1 MLIPPLYRRGI
12 ILGMI
17 IAVGAFAVDMYIPSF
32 AAIARDLHTGP
43 GNVQLTMTAY
53 FLAVAAGQI
62 IYGPISDAVGR
73 RRPLFAGLALFAAG
87 SIWAALAPSI
97 GMLMAAR
104 ACQGLGAAATAV
116 VPMASI
122 SDEHTGPDAARL
134 LSIAILALS
143 ISPILAPTLGGVLA
157 QFASWRLIFGVL
169 TVIALLAALLTARLL
184 PETLPCERRVRTG
197 PLRMFATYGR
207 LIADRRFIVPL
218 VTAGCAQ
225 SVLLVFIS
233 GSPFVFVTLHGLKPM
248 VYGAIFAMHAA
259 ALIGIS
265 QFNAPMMRIF
275 GTRRLVFI
283 NALILCA
290 ASLILVALVA
300 LVAHGPLPLV
310 LFVALT
316 ITMFTCLGMI
326 LAPAFL
332 TAMEPFT
339 ATAGSA
345 AALGVALELC
355 ISSAATLLLGFTAN
369 GTAMPMAAVMALA
382 GCGTLMG
389 AVTMGRK

>member
-1 MLIPPLYRRGI
+1 MIIPSLYRRGI

-32 AAIARDLHTGP
+32 AAISRDLHTDP
-43 GNVQLTMTAY
+43 GRVQLTMTAY
-53 FLAVAAGQI
+53 FLAVAVGQI

-87 SIWAALAPSI
+87 SIWAACAPSI
-97 GMLMAAR
+97 GVLMAAR
-104 ACQGLGAAATAV
+104 ACQGLGAASTAV

-143 ISPILAPTLGGVLA
+143 VSPILAPTLGGVLA

-184 PETLPCERRVRTG
+184 PETLPPARRVRTG

-207 LIADRRFIVPL
+207 LIVDRRFIVPL
-218 VTAGCAQ
+218 FTAGAAQ

-233 GSPFVFVTLHGLKPM
+233 GSPFVLVTLHGLQPM
-248 VYGAIFAMHAA
+248 AYGAVFALHAA

-265 QFNAPMMRIF
+265 QFNAPMMRVF
-275 GTRRLVFI
+275 GTGRLVFT

-290 ASLILVALVA
+290 AGLTLAF
-300 LVAHGPLPLV
+300 LVAHGPPPLV
-310 LFVALT
+310 LFMALT
-316 ITMFTCLGMI
+316 LTMFTCLGMI

>member
-1 MLIPPLYRRGI
+1 MIVPPLYRRGV

-32 AAIARDLHTGP
+32 AAIARDLHTDP

-53 FLAVAAGQI
+53 FLAVAIGQI

-97 GMLMAAR
+97 GVLMAAR

-143 ISPILAPTLGGVLA
+143 ISPILAPTIGGVLA
-157 QFASWRLIFGVL
+157 QFTSWRLIFCVL
-169 TVIALLAALLTARLL
+169 TVIALLAAVITARLL

-197 PLRMFATYGR
+197 PVRMFTTYGR
-207 LIADRRFIVPL
+207 LIRDRRFIVPL
-218 VTAGCAQ
+218 ATAGAAQ

-233 GSPFVFVTLHGLKPM
+233 GSPFVLVTLHGLKPM
-248 VYGAIFAMHAA
+248 AYGAVFALHAA

-275 GTRRLVFI
+275 GAHRLI
-283 NALILCA
+283 LTNATILCA
-290 ASLILVALVA
+290 AGLTLALLVAQ
-300 LVAHGPLPLV
+300 GPLPLV

-316 ITMFTCLGMI
+316 LTMFTCLGMI

-355 ISSAATLLLGFTAN
+355 ISSAATLLLGFTAD
-369 GTAMPMAAVMALA
+369 GTAMPLAAIMAAAA
-382 GCGTLMG
+382 CGTLAG
-389 AVTMGRK
+389 AFAMGRR